1 VPIHFGDEG
10 EDVVAVEAMTEEIG
24 IGVGVELEGG
34 LQIRR
39 LRRGVE
45 EGVIRCRI
53 QWLGRSGIFRWGKL
67 R

>member
-1 VPIHFGDEG
+1 
-10 EDVVAVEAMTEEIG
+10 MTEEIG